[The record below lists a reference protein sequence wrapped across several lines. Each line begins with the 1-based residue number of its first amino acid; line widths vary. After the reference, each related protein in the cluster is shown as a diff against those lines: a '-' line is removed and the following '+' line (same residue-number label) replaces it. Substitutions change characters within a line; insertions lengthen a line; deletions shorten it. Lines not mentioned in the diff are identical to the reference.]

1 MILGGESHSNSCSS
15 TSSQFKNV
23 CFTQKFRKHH
33 LVDLKTLW
41 RQLEVLKLRNKSQL
55 RSKNMIKFSRE
66 KNFSKFRII
75 KVVLVEKFGD

>member
-33 LVDLKTLW
+33 LVDLNTLW
-41 RQLEVLKLRNKSQL
+41 RQLEVLKLRKKSQL

-66 KNFSKFRII
+66 KNFPSF
-75 KVVLVEKFGD
+75 E